1 MRTEISIAHP
11 KDRGDYALKIT
22 LLGETQLEGIF
33 LSHLQI
39 GHTVELEESTN
50 YGHHRLEMILHNK
63 SPEKGKP
70 VSRASAEGP
79 RNRGKVRK

>member
-1 MRTEISIAHP
+1 MKTEISVAHP
-11 KDRGDYALKIT
+11 KRGGDYALKIT

-50 YGHHRLEMILHNK
+50 YGHNRLEMILHNK

-70 VSRASAEGP
+70 ISRASAENP
-79 RNRGKVRK
+79 KNRGKARK